1 MLEGGSTVA
10 GIAADIVVGAVAS
23 CTFQLATPSASR
35 QSASDFAKFIEEPVY
50 SFEHRALFV
59 RA

>member
-1 MLEGGSTVA
+1 MLEGDSTVA
-10 GIAADIVVGAVAS
+10 GIAADIVVGAGCELHVPACDS
-23 CTFQLATPSASR
+23 SASP

>member
-1 MLEGGSTVA
+1 MLEGDSTVA
-10 GIAADIVVGAVAS
+10 GIAADIIVGAGCELHV
-23 CTFQLATPSASR
+23 QLATPSASR

-50 SFEHRALFV
+50 SFEHHALFV

>member
-1 MLEGGSTVA
+1 MLGGGITIA
-10 GIAADIVVGAVAS
+10 GIAADTVGSAAS
-23 CTFQLATPSASR
+23 CTSSLRRRQHHAS
-35 QSASDFAKFIEEPVY
+35 QPNDFAKFIEEPVY

>member
-1 MLEGGSTVA
+1 MLEGDSPVA
-10 GIAADIVVGAVAS
+10 EIAADVVVGAG
-23 CTFQLATPSASR
+23 CELHFQLATPSASP